1 MKYKNLIIIGT
12 SHIAAQSIKEV
23 EESIEKEKPE
33 IIALELDKKRFFA
46 LINKQ
51 KRKISLNDIRRIGIK
66 GFIFNM
72 LGAWIE
78 KKLGKIVNVKPG
90 AEMITAIKLAQK
102 NKIRIAL
109 IDQDIEITL
118 QRLSLFLTWKEKC
131 NFIIDIIKSIIFPK
145 SELKQIGI
153 KSIDL
158 TKVPSKKLIRKLIKK
173 VKERYPNIYKVLI
186 EERNQI
192 IAHNLS
198 NIISKNPEKKIIA
211 VIGAGHEEEIIKL
224 IKTPKINYSFQ
235 IQ

>member
-23 EESIEKEKPE
+23 EEIIKKEKPE

-46 LINKQ
+46 LIHKQ
-51 KRKISLNDIRRIGIK
+51 KRKISLKDIRRIGIK

-102 NKIRIAL
+102 NKIKIAL

-153 KSIDL
+153 KRLDL

-198 NIISKNPEKKIIA
+198 NIISKNPEKKVIA
-211 VIGAGHEEEIIKL
+211 IIGAGHEEEIIKL
-224 IKTPKINYSFQ
+224 IKTPKLNYSFQ
-235 IQ
+235 I